1 MTTVP
6 RDALVVN
13 VAGLLGEAPGS
24 HRDIAVAV
32 AEIELGEDLVQAA
45 PVAIVARIA
54 RTNRGV
60 ILAGRVRT
68 SLADICGRCLAP
80 LESPIDVPI
89 EEEVLPLVDL
99 QSGLALDTS
108 AEPEVLR
115 LTDHHELDLEPLVR
129 EAIQLAAPIAPV
141 CRPDCRG
148 LCPECGGALN
158 AAPHDHGEAP
168 VDPRL
173 AMLRELLVDD
183 GG

>member
-6 RDALVVN
+6 RDALIVN

-24 HRDIAVAV
+24 HRDIAANVAQL
-32 AEIELGEDLVQAA
+32 ELGEDLVQAA

-60 ILAGRVRT
+60 IVTGRVRT
-68 SLADICGRCLAP
+68 SLADTCGRCLMP
-80 LESPIDVPI
+80 LQSSIDLPI

-99 QSGLALDTS
+99 QSGLMLDTS
-108 AEPEVLR
+108 AEPDVLR
-115 LTDHHELDLEPLVR
+115 LTDHHELDLEPLAR
-129 EAIQLAAPIAPV
+129 EAIQLGAPIAPV

-148 LCPECGGALN
+148 LCPECGVDLN
-158 AAPHDHGEAP
+158 EGPHDHGAAP

-173 AMLRELLVDD
+173 AILGELLVDD
-183 GG
+183 EG